1 MAKFKVVKKQEEKK
15 IEKPSKFFFIS
26 GIIQTFFGFL
36 TLLVYIA
43 VLIMGTEII
52 GRWTITLVIALLF
65 MYVGIRNIMDYKK
78 NK

>member
-1 MAKFKVVKKQEEKK
+1 MAKYKVVKKQEEKK
-15 IEKPSKFFFIS
+15 VEKPSKFFFIA
-26 GIIQTFFGFL
+26 GIIQAVFGFL

-43 VLIMGTEII
+43 VLIMGTETI

-65 MYVGIRNIMDYKK
+65 IYVGIRNIKDYKQ